1 MIAWGA
7 IVDRALAGFNRCRV
21 CYIGSALG
29 GSMMQRAVRLAGVLF
44 GVLSLAA
51 CGGREEG
58 GSPNVSPS
66 EPAQVQGNV
75 PAGGS
80 GDACGDPAQAREI
93 AEDPSFELRATAAGP
108 YAPSEEG
115 RFEIV
120 LTPRGNYHVNTQYP
134 LSIHVDAP
142 SGLTLPDAE
151 LEVGDAAEFG
161 EPRARFQVPFT
172 ATSAGQ
178 HRVTASVD
186 FAVCTPEACMPD
198 CRTLALVLPVEAAA
212 GTPSPTL

>member
-1 MIAWGA
+1 
-7 IVDRALAGFNRCRV
+7 
-21 CYIGSALG
+21 
-29 GSMMQRAVRLAGVLF
+29 MQRAVRLMGVLL
-44 GVLSLAA
+44 GILALAA
-51 CGGREEG
+51 CGGREERG
-58 GSPNVSPS
+58 ASNGASDPA
-66 EPAQVQGNV
+66 PAQGNAL
-75 PAGGS
+75 AGGGN
-80 GDACGDPAQAREI
+80 GDACGDPAQARDV

-134 LSIHVDAP
+134 LSIRLDAP
-142 SGLTLPDAE
+142 GGLTVPGEA

-178 HRVTASVD
+178 HRVTARVD
-186 FAVCTPEACMPD
+186 FAVCTPEACMPE
-198 CRTLALVLPVEAAA
+198 CRTLALVLPVEAA
-212 GTPSPTL
+212 PSPEPRSL